1 MLRRESPRQQDW
13 GANIHM
19 HVSVELFRTELVE
32 IVPAEAGGIVD
43 QQLYGRKVR
52 ARSKDPIGAIDVRK
66 LGYGLDGS
74 LGDLILLAA
83 DVRDDSPAPIQQRLN
98 EMCSNPLAA
107 SGDDYGSLV
116 CHSDEDTRIGAPV
129 KLSLSDR
136 LRSTLSLPGKEP
148 PLSGDFPELRAQAAI
163 PAAVLI
169 AVTDKE
175 NPGIVLTERHEGMR
189 THAGQIA
196 FPGGKAEPGETPVNA
211 ALRESFE
218 ELALNPSAVEV
229 VGALE
234 EYRTVSGYVIT
245 PVIGVIPPDLRLE
258 AHQAE
263 VAHWFEAPLDYLL
276 DPVNQRFEKA
286 VFGGRERHY
295 WLVEWEGKRIWGA
308 TAAILVNLARRLKWN
323 G

>member
-1 MLRRESPRQQDW
+1 
-13 GANIHM
+13 M
-19 HVSVELFRTELVE
+19 HVCIELFRTEFVE
-32 IVPAEAGGIVD
+32 IVPAKAGGVVD
-43 QQLYGRKVR
+43 QQTNGRKIS
-52 ARSKDPIGAIDVRK
+52 ARREYSVSAIGVRK
-66 LGYGLDGS
+66 LGYSLDGS
-74 LGDLILLAA
+74 LCDLILLAA
-83 DVRDDSPAPIQQRLN
+83 DVRDDYPAPVQQRLN
-98 EMCSNPLAA
+98 EMRSNPLAA
-107 SGDDYGSLV
+107 SRDDRGSLV
-116 CHSDEDTRIGAPV
+116 CHFDEDTRIGALV
-129 KLSLSDR
+129 KLSLSDQ
-136 LRSTLSLPGKEP
+136 LRSALSLPSEEP

-169 AVTDKE
+169 AVTNKE
-175 NPGIVLTERHEGMR
+175 HPGIVLTERHEGMR

-196 FPGGKAEPGETPVNA
+196 FPGGKAEPGESPVDA

-263 VAHWFEAPLDYLL
+263 VARWFEAPLGYLL
-276 DPVNQRFEKA
+276 DPANQRAEKA

-295 WLVEWEGKRIWGA
+295 WTIQWGDKRIWGA
-308 TAAILVNLARRLKWN
+308 TAAILVNLGRRLKWN